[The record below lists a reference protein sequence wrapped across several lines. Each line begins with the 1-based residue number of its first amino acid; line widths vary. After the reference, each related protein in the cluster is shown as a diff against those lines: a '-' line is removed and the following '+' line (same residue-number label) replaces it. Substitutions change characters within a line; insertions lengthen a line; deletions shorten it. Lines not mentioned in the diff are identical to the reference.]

1 MVIQVF
7 LFIILFVQCMENE
20 SYKGLT
26 TEEVNQR
33 IEQKLVNK
41 TNLTVGKSYLKIIM
55 DNLLSFFN
63 ILLFIVAGL
72 MIYGGY
78 YSGLLF
84 LGILI
89 PNIIIGLYEDI
100 KARRLMSKL
109 HVLNAPKSTVIRN
122 GVEETIPSEKLVL
135 DDVVVLGANAQ
146 ISADSI
152 LLSGTLGV
160 NESLLTGE
168 PDIIYKKPGDTI
180 YSGSYVV
187 NGKAYVKVDK
197 VGNDSYVQQLQSV
210 AKKFKRSKSEIL
222 ASLSNLFKV
231 IGGTVIV
238 VAIATIIIYSV
249 QGKFGSADSFK
260 LAIGPIS
267 GSMVA
272 MIPTG
277 LYLLTS
283 LALATAVIN
292 LSRKNAHV
300 QDFYAVE
307 MLARTDTIC
316 VDKTG
321 TITDGTMLVKDI
333 VPVGESSV
341 GHIKGIIFKTL
352 NATGDTNATAVALQN
367 AVMGFHE
374 EPALVSLPFTSENK
388 YSGASFKEGTYLIG
402 APEFINLNNKQTIL
416 RKAEEF
422 TSKGF
427 RVLVLAHSK
436 DKITGKSFEKPCETL
451 AIIVIQDH
459 IKEDAKE
466 TFEWFNSNDVTIK
479 VISGDNA
486 ITVSEIAKNV
496 SIEHAD
502 KYISLEGMSEDEV
515 REAANKY
522 TVFGRVTPEQKAIL
536 VEAMQS
542 EGHTVAMTGD
552 GVNDILAL
560 KKADCSIAMA
570 SGAEASKN
578 VSHIVLMNS
587 NFASLPAV
595 VAEGRRVVNNLQRSS
610 SLFLV
615 KTIFAAF
622 TTILFLLISVFSKNP
637 DITYPFRTNNLYIW
651 ETVGLGIPAFFL
663 ALEPNTERIKGKFL
677 INVYWKSIP
686 AAIIMIL
693 GVNLFFVFAFIAI
706 NNGVYTGLTT
716 MESAITIA
724 TLFMSLFCLCVLFKV
739 CQPLSKYRVVVFSFF
754 SLVAL
759 GCIGC
764 SYLLYLGGKGNIFGI
779 NFGELSG
786 VNYFIGACV
795 LFGAVVLYF
804 VVNYILEV
812 IRGEH
817 LHDDDEED
825 KK

>member
-1 MVIQVF
+1 
-7 LFIILFVQCMENE
+7 MEKDNI
-20 SYKGLT
+20 KGLT

-41 TNLTVGKSYLKIIM
+41 TNLTVGKSYLRILM
-55 DNLLSFFN
+55 DDLFNFFN
-63 ILLFIVAGL
+63 VILFVIAGL

-89 PNIIIGLYEDI
+89 PNIAIGLYEDI
-100 KARRLMSKL
+100 KARHLMSKL
-109 HVLNAPKSTVIRN
+109 HVLNAPKSVVVRDGKEI
-122 GVEETIPSEKLVL
+122 TIPSEELVL
-135 DDVVVLGANAQ
+135 DDVVILGANAQ

-152 LLSGTLGV
+152 LLNGTLGV

-168 PDIIYKKPGDTI
+168 PDIIYKKEGDVV

-187 NGKAYVKVDK
+187 NGKAYVKVNK
-197 VGNDSYVQQLQSV
+197 IGKDSYIQQLQSV
-210 AKKFKRSKSEIL
+210 AKKFKRSKSEIM
-222 ASLSNLFKV
+222 ASLNNMFKV
-231 IGGTVIV
+231 IGGTVV
-238 VAIATIIIYSV
+238 VMAIAMTTIFAF
-249 QGKFGSADSFK
+249 QGRFHNEEGFK
-260 LAIGPIS
+260 EAIGPIS
-267 GSMVA
+267 GSLVA

-292 LSRKNAHV
+292 LSRKNAQV

-307 MLARTDTIC
+307 MLARTDVIC

-321 TITDGTMLVKDI
+321 TITDGTMLLKDI
-333 VPVGESSV
+333 VPLDENSV
-341 GHIKGIIFKTL
+341 GHIKGIIYKTL

-367 AVMGFHE
+367 AVMGFHDE
-374 EPALVSLPFTSENK
+374 KALLALPFTSENK

-402 APEFINLNNKQTIL
+402 APEFINLNKKPTIL
-416 RKAEEF
+416 RKAEEY
-422 TSKGF
+422 TSKGY
-427 RVLVLAHSK
+427 RVLVLAYSK
-436 DKITGKSFEKPCETL
+436 EKISGKSFEKPCETL
-451 AIIVIQDH
+451 AILVIQDH

-502 KYISLEGMSEDEV
+502 KYISLEGMNEDEV

-522 TVFGRVTPEQKAIL
+522 TIFGRVTPEQKAIL
-536 VEAMQS
+536 VEAIQS

-615 KTIFAAF
+615 KTMFAVITTLIF
-622 TTILFLLISVFSKNP
+622 LIASLAMNNP
-637 DITYPFRTNNLYIW
+637 RVSYPFLPNNLYIW
-651 ETVGLGIPAFFL
+651 ETVALGMPAFFL
-663 ALEPNTERIKGKFL
+663 ALEPNSERIKGKFL
-677 INVYWKSIP
+677 INIYWKSIP

-693 GVNLFFVFAFIAI
+693 GVNFTFIFPLI
-706 NNGVYTGLTT
+706 TSTQGIYTPISSTG
-716 MESAITIA
+716 AAVAIA
-724 TLFMSLFCLCVLFKV
+724 TIFMSLFCLAVLFKV
-739 CQPLSKYRVVVFSFF
+739 CQPLSKYRALVFGGFTAI
-754 SLVAL
+754 AL
-759 GCIGC
+759 GCVGV
-764 SYLLYLGGKGNIFGI
+764 SYLMFLNGHGNIFRI
-779 NFGELSG
+779 RFEELSG
-786 VNYFIGACV
+786 VNYFAGACILLIAFV
-795 LFGAVVLYF
+795 TYF
-804 VVNYILEV
+804 VLNYIIEV

-817 LHDDDEED
+817 LNDKDEEEED

>member
-1 MVIQVF
+1 
-7 LFIILFVQCMENE
+7 MENKE
-20 SYKGLT
+20 IQGLT
-26 TEEVNQR
+26 TAEVKDR
-33 IEQKLVNK
+33 IEKKLVNK
-41 TNLTVGKSYLKIIM
+41 TNLTVGKSYFRIFA
-55 DNLLSFFN
+55 DNLFSFFN
-63 ILLFIVAGL
+63 ILLFVIAGF
-72 MIYGGY
+72 MIFGGY

-84 LGILI
+84 LGVLI

-109 HVLNAPKSTVIRN
+109 HVLNAPHSKVIRD
-122 GVEETIPSEKLVL
+122 GKEIEIPSEELVL
-135 DDVVVLGANAQ
+135 DDVVLLGANAQ

-152 LLSGTLGV
+152 LLEGTLGV

-168 PDIIYKKPGDTI
+168 PDIIYKKPGDTV

-197 VGNDSYVQQLQSV
+197 VGKDSYVQQLQSV

-231 IGGTVIV
+231 IGGTVI
-238 VAIATIIIYSV
+238 IMATAMIVTYAL
-249 QGKFGSADSFK
+249 QGKFHTELEFK
-260 LAIGPIS
+260 KAIGPIS
-267 GSMVA
+267 GSLVA

-321 TITDGTMLVKDI
+321 TITDGTMLVKEI
-333 VPVGESSV
+333 VPIGESSV
-341 GHIKGIIFKTL
+341 GHVKGIIFKTL
-352 NATGDTNATAVALQN
+352 NATGDTNATAVALMN
-367 AVMGFHE
+367 AVMGFHIDE
-374 EPALVSLPFTSENK
+374 ATATLPFSSENK

-402 APEFINLNNKQTIL
+402 APEFINLNNKSVII
-416 RKAEEF
+416 RKAEEY
-422 TSKGF
+422 TSKGY

-436 DKITGKSFEKPCETL
+436 EQIKGKSFEKPCETL
-451 AIIVIQDH
+451 AILVLQDH
-459 IKEDAKE
+459 IKDDAKE
-466 TFEWFNSNDVTIK
+466 TFEWFNANDVTIK

-486 ITVSEIAKNV
+486 ITVSEIAKTV
-496 SIEHAD
+496 GIEHAD
-502 KYISLEGMSEDEV
+502 KYISLEGMNEDQV
-515 REAANKY
+515 REIANKY

-536 VEAMQS
+536 VEAIQG

-610 SLFLV
+610 ALFLV

-622 TTILFLLISVFSKNP
+622 MTAMFLLISIFSKNP

-651 ETVGLGIPAFFL
+651 ETVSLGIPAFFL
-663 ALEPNTERIKGKFL
+663 ALEPNAERIKGRFL
-677 INVYWKSIP
+677 INIYWKSIP
-686 AAIIMIL
+686 AAIVMIL
-693 GVNLFFVFAFIAI
+693 GVTTTFIFAFVAM
-706 NNGVYTGLTT
+706 NGVYTAISN
-716 MESAITIA
+716 MESAVAIA
-724 TLFMSLFCLCVLFKV
+724 TIYMSTFCLAVLFKV
-739 CQPLSKYRVVVFSFF
+739 CQPLSKYRLVVFLGFASI
-754 SLVAL
+754 AL
-759 GCIGC
+759 GCIGT
-764 SYLLYLGGKGNIFGI
+764 SYILYLNGHGNIFGI
-779 NFGELSG
+779 DFNVLSG
-786 VNYFIGACV
+786 VNYFTGLCILV
-795 LFGAVVLYF
+795 SAVVLYF
-804 VVNYILEV
+804 AINYILEV
-812 IRGEH
+812 INGEH
-817 LHDDDEED
+817 LKDDEEE

>member
-1 MVIQVF
+1 MKSENIQ
-7 LFIILFVQCMENE
+7 
-20 SYKGLT
+20 GLT
-26 TEEVNQR
+26 TAEVNER
-33 IEQKLVNK
+33 IEKKLVNK
-41 TNLTVGKSYLKIIM
+41 TNLTVGKSYLRIFT
-55 DNLLSFFN
+55 DNLFSFFN
-63 ILLFIVAGL
+63 ILLFTVAGF
-72 MIYGGY
+72 MIYAGY
-78 YSGLLF
+78 YTGLFF
-84 LGILI
+84 LGVLI

-109 HVLNAPKSTVIRN
+109 HVLNAPHSLVVRN
-122 GVEETIPSEKLVL
+122 GEEVTIPSEELVL

-152 LLSGTLGV
+152 LLEGNLGV

-168 PDIIYKKPGDTI
+168 PDIIYKNPGDEVF
-180 YSGSYVV
+180 SGSYVV
-187 NGKAYVKVDK
+187 NGKAYVKVNK
-197 VGNDSYVQQLQSV
+197 IGKDSYVQQLQSV

-231 IGGTVIV
+231 IGGTVI
-238 VAIATIIIYSV
+238 IMATAMIVTYAL
-249 QGKFGSADSFK
+249 QGKFQTEVEIK
-260 LAIGPIS
+260 RAIGPIS
-267 GSMVA
+267 GSLVA
-272 MIPTG
+272 MVPTG

-321 TITDGTMLVKDI
+321 TITDGTMLLKDI
-333 VPVGESSV
+333 IPIGESSV

-352 NATGDTNATAVALQN
+352 SATGDTNATAVALMN
-367 AVMGFHE
+367 AVLGFHNE
-374 EPALVSLPFTSENK
+374 DALVALPFASENK

-402 APEFINLNNKQTIL
+402 APEFINLNNKAVIL
-416 RKAEEF
+416 RKAEEY
-422 TSKGF
+422 TSKGY
-427 RVLVLAHSK
+427 RVLVLGYSK
-436 DKITGKSFEKPCETL
+436 EQIKGKSFEKPCETL
-451 AIIVIQDH
+451 AILVVQDH

-466 TFEWFNSNDVTIK
+466 TFEWFNANDVTIK

-486 ITVSEIAKNV
+486 ITVSEIAKSV

-502 KYISLEGMSEDEV
+502 KYISLEGMNEEQV
-515 REAANKY
+515 RDAANKY

-536 VEAMQS
+536 VEAIQ
-542 EGHTVAMTGD
+542 EGGHTVAMTGD

-622 TTILFLLISVFSKNP
+622 TTLLFLLISIFSQNP
-637 DITYPFRTNNLYIW
+637 EVTYPFRTNHLYIW
-651 ETVGLGIPAFFL
+651 ETVCLGMPAFFL
-663 ALEPNTERIKGKFL
+663 ALEPDAERIKGRFL
-677 INVYWKSIP
+677 INIYRVSIP
-686 AAIIMIL
+686 AAIMMIL
-693 GVNLFFVFAFIAI
+693 GVTTIFGFSFLAMGP
-706 NNGVYTGLTT
+706 NGIYTGITS
-716 MESAITIA
+716 MESAVALATIY
-724 TLFMSLFCLCVLFKV
+724 MSTFCLAVLFKV
-739 CQPLSKYRVVVFSFF
+739 CQPLNKYRLFVFSGFA
-754 SLVAL
+754 LVAL
-759 GCIGC
+759 SCLGV
-764 SYLLYLGGKGNIFGI
+764 SYILYLNGRGNIFGI
-779 NFGELSG
+779 DFSILSG

-795 LFGAVVLYF
+795 LLLAVAIYF
-804 VVNYILEV
+804 VLNYILEV

-817 LHDDDEED
+817 LKDKDE
-825 KK
+825 KKE

>member
-1 MVIQVF
+1 
-7 LFIILFVQCMENE
+7 MEKE
-20 SYKGLT
+20 EFKGLT
-26 TEEVNQR
+26 TAEVNER
-33 IEQKLVNK
+33 IEKKLVNK
-41 TNLTVGKSYLKIIM
+41 TNLTVGKSYLRIFV

-63 ILLFIVAGL
+63 VLLYIIAGL

-78 YSGLLF
+78 YQGLLF

-100 KARRLMSKL
+100 KARHLMSKL
-109 HVLNAPKSTVIRN
+109 HVLNAPKATVIRD
-122 GVEETIPSEKLVL
+122 GEEKVIPSEELVL
-135 DDVVVLGANAQ
+135 DDVVILGANAQ
-146 ISADSI
+146 ISTDSI
-152 LLSGTLGV
+152 VLDGTIGV

-168 PDIIYKKPGDTI
+168 PDIIYKSKGDTV

-187 NGKAYVKVDK
+187 NGKATVKVDK

-222 ASLSNLFKV
+222 TSLNRLFKI
-231 IGGTVIV
+231 IGV
-238 VAIATIIIYSV
+238 VVVTMAAFMSV
-249 QGKFGSADSFK
+249 TYALQGKFNNVEEFK
-260 LAIGPIS
+260 IAIGPIS
-267 GSMVA
+267 GSLVA
-272 MIPTG
+272 MIPAG

-307 MLARTDTIC
+307 MLARTDCLC

-321 TITDGTMLVKDI
+321 TITDGTMLVKDV
-333 VPVGESSV
+333 VPLGETSV
-341 GHIKGIIFKTL
+341 GHIKGIIYKTL
-352 NATGDTNATAVALQN
+352 NATGDTNATAVALLN
-367 AVMGFHE
+367 YVVGFHE
-374 EPALVSLPFTSENK
+374 EAALVSLPFTSENK

-402 APEFINLNNKQTIL
+402 APEFINLNKKSVIL
-416 RKAEEF
+416 RKAEEY

-436 DKITGKSFEKPCETL
+436 EKITGKSFEKPCESL

-466 TFEWFNSNDVTIK
+466 TFEWFNSNDVMIK

-486 ITVSEIAKNV
+486 ITVSEIAKSV
-496 SIEHAD
+496 SVNHAEQ
-502 KYISLEGMSEDEV
+502 YISLEGMSDDEV

-536 VEAMQS
+536 VEALQAAN
-542 EGHTVAMTGD
+542 HTVAMTGD

-615 KTIFAAF
+615 KTIFAVF
-622 TTILFLLISVFSKNP
+622 TSLLFLILSIAAQDP
-637 DITYPFRTNNLYIW
+637 HITYPFHTNNLYIW
-651 ETVGLGIPAFFL
+651 ETVALGLPAFFI
-663 ALEPNTERIKGKFL
+663 ALEPNSERIKGKFL
-677 INVYWKSIP
+677 RNIYLKSLP
-686 AAIIMIL
+686 AAFVMIL
-693 GVNLFFVFAFIAI
+693 GVNIILGFYLVARIG
-706 NNGVYTGLTT
+706 GVYTPISTLPAAV
-716 MESAITIA
+716 SLATI
-724 TLFMSLFCLCVLFKV
+724 FMSTFCLAVLYKV
-739 CQPLSKYRVVVFSFF
+739 CEPFSKYRVFVFVGFA
-754 SLVAL
+754 LIAL
-759 GCIGC
+759 GCLGV
-764 SYLLYLGGKGNIFGI
+764 SYLLFLNGHGNLFNIRFESI
-779 NFGELSG
+779 SG
-786 VNYFIGACV
+786 VNYFTGACV
-795 LFGAVVLYF
+795 LFVATVFYF
-804 VVNYILEV
+804 VASYILEV

-817 LHDDDEED
+817 LKDDKEDEE
-825 KK
+825 KE

>member
-1 MVIQVF
+1 
-7 LFIILFVQCMENE
+7 MENKE
-20 SYKGLT
+20 IQGLT
-26 TEEVNQR
+26 TAEVKDR
-33 IEQKLVNK
+33 IEKKLVNK
-41 TNLTVGKSYLKIIM
+41 TNLTVGKSYFRIFA
-55 DNLLSFFN
+55 DNLFSFFN
-63 ILLFIVAGL
+63 ILLFVIAGF
-72 MIYGGY
+72 MIFGGY

-84 LGILI
+84 LGVLI

-109 HVLNAPKSTVIRN
+109 HVLNAPHSKVIRD
-122 GVEETIPSEKLVL
+122 GKEIEIPSEELVL
-135 DDVVVLGANAQ
+135 DDVVLLGANAQ

-152 LLSGTLGV
+152 LLEGTLGV

-168 PDIIYKKPGDTI
+168 PDIIYKKPGDTVN
-180 YSGSYVV
+180 SGSYVV

-197 VGNDSYVQQLQSV
+197 VGKDSYVQQLQSV

-238 VAIATIIIYSV
+238 MATAMIVTYAL
-249 QGKFGSADSFK
+249 QGKFHTELEFK
-260 LAIGPIS
+260 KAIGPIS
-267 GSMVA
+267 GSLVA

-307 MLARTDTIC
+307 MLARTDVIC

-321 TITDGTMLVKDI
+321 TITDGTMLVKEI
-333 VPVGESSV
+333 VPVGESSI
-341 GHIKGIIFKTL
+341 GHVKGIIFKTL

-367 AVMGFHE
+367 AVMGCHS
-374 EPALVSLPFTSENK
+374 EPAVATLPFTSENK

-402 APEFINLNNKQTIL
+402 APEFINLNKKSVIL
-416 RKAEEF
+416 RKAEEY
-422 TSKGF
+422 TSTGY
-427 RVLVLAHSK
+427 RVLVLAFSK
-436 DKITGKSFEKPCETL
+436 DKISGKKFEKPCETL
-451 AIIVIQDH
+451 AILVVQDH

-466 TFEWFNSNDVTIK
+466 TFEWFNQNDVTIK

-496 SIEHAD
+496 SIPHAD
-502 KYISLEGMSEDEV
+502 KFISLEGKNEDEV
-515 REAANKY
+515 RDAANKY
-522 TVFGRVTPEQKAIL
+522 TIFGRVTPEQKEIL
-536 VEAMQS
+536 VEAIQA
-542 EGHTVAMTGD
+542 EKHTVAMTGD

-615 KTIFAAF
+615 KTIFAVF
-622 TTILFLLISVFSKNP
+622 TTLLFLILSVATGDPEF
-637 DITYPFRTNNLYIW
+637 TYPFMTNHLYIW
-651 ETVGLGIPAFFL
+651 ETVALGLPAFFL
-663 ALEPNTERIKGKFL
+663 ALEPNAERIKGKFL
-677 INVYWKSIP
+677 INIYWKSIP

-693 GVNLFFVFAFIAI
+693 GVNTIFGISLFSTK
-706 NNGVYTGLTT
+706 GGMYTGITT
-716 MESAITIA
+716 HEAAVALA
-724 TLFMSLFCLCVLFKV
+724 TLFMSTFCLSVLFKV
-739 CQPLSKYRVVVFSFF
+739 CQPLSKYRVIVFSGFA
-754 SLVAL
+754 LVAL
-759 GCIGC
+759 GCIGV
-764 SYLLYLGGKGNIFGI
+764 SYILFLNGHGNIFRI
-779 NFGELSG
+779 DFEVLSG
-786 VNYFIGACV
+786 ANYFIGFCV
-795 LFGAVVLYF
+795 LLIAVVTYF
-804 VVNYILEV
+804 VLNYILEV

-817 LHDDDEED
+817 LED
-825 KK
+825 KEEKKKKKDENRA

>member
-1 MVIQVF
+1 MKKEDI
-7 LFIILFVQCMENE
+7 
-20 SYKGLT
+20 KGLT
-26 TEEVNQR
+26 SAEVKQR

-41 TNLTVGKSYLKIIM
+41 TNLTVGKSYFRIFA
-55 DNLLSFFN
+55 DNLFSFFN
-63 ILLFIVAGL
+63 ILLFTVAGF

-109 HVLNAPKSTVIRN
+109 HVLNAPHSVVLRDDMEK
-122 GVEETIPSEKLVL
+122 EIPSEELVL

-146 ISADSI
+146 ISADSV
-152 LLSGTLGV
+152 LLEGNLGV

-168 PDIIYKKPGDTI
+168 PDIIYKNPGDTV

-187 NGKAYVKVDK
+187 NGKAYVKVTK
-197 VGNDSYVQQLQSV
+197 VGKDSYVQQLQSV

-222 ASLSNLFKV
+222 ASLGNMFKV

-238 VAIATIIIYSV
+238 MATAMIVTYAL
-249 QGKFGSADSFK
+249 QGKFHTEIEFK
-260 LAIGPIS
+260 KAIGPIS
-267 GSMVA
+267 GSLVA

-321 TITDGTMLVKDI
+321 TITDGTMFVKEI
-333 VPVGESSV
+333 VPVGESSI
-341 GHIKGIIFKTL
+341 GHIKGIIFKTI
-352 NATGDTNATAVALQN
+352 NATEDTNATAIALQN
-367 AVMGFHE
+367 AVIGFHSE
-374 EPALVSLPFTSENK
+374 KATVALPFTSENK

-402 APEFINLNNKQTIL
+402 APEFINLNAKSKIL
-416 RKAEEF
+416 RKAEEY
-422 TSKGF
+422 TSKGY
-427 RVLVLAHSK
+427 RVLVLASSK
-436 DKITGKSFEKPCETL
+436 EQIKGKSFDKPCETL
-451 AIIVIQDH
+451 AIIVVQDH

-466 TFEWFNSNDVTIK
+466 TFEWFNANDVTIK

-486 ITVSEIAKNV
+486 ITVSEIAKSV
-496 SIEHAD
+496 GIEHAD
-502 KYISLEGMSEDEV
+502 KYISLEGMNEDQV
-515 REAANKY
+515 RDIANKF

-536 VEAMQS
+536 VESIQG

-622 TTILFLLISVFSKNP
+622 MTAMFLLISIFTKNP
-637 DITYPFRTNNLYIW
+637 DVTYPFRTNNLYIW
-651 ETVGLGIPAFFL
+651 ETVALGIPAFFL
-663 ALEPNTERIKGKFL
+663 ALEPNAERIKGKFL
-677 INVYWKSIP
+677 INIYRKSIP
-686 AAIIMIL
+686 AAIVMIL
-693 GVNLFFVFAFIAI
+693 GVTTIFLFAFLAMGP
-706 NNGVYTGLTT
+706 NGRYTGITT
-716 MESAITIA
+716 MESAISVA
-724 TLFMSLFCLCVLFKV
+724 TLYMSTFCLAVLFKV
-739 CQPLSKYRVVVFSFF
+739 CQPLDKYRVVVFTGF
-754 SLVAL
+754 SLIAL
-759 GCIGC
+759 GCIGV
-764 SYLLYLGGKGNIFGI
+764 SYILFLNGKGNLFGI
-779 NFGELSG
+779 DFTILSG
-786 VNYFIGACV
+786 VNYFTGLCV
-795 LFGAVVLYF
+795 LIVAVAVYF
-804 VVNYILEV
+804 VLNYILELL
-812 IRGEH
+812 RGEH
-817 LHDDDEED
+817 LEDKDEE
-825 KK
+825 KKD